1 MQQISVE
8 VIKKLPL
15 DDRKSVQQKGDQ
27 RSRRVHRAF
36 QEFGSDE
43 EDNGT
48 VEWRENF
55 NNFERY
61 KKRKRQEMLV
71 VDKSTCQF
79 AEGGW

>member
-1 MQQISVE
+1 MIERACSKRVIEEVE
-8 VIKKLPL
+8 AF
-15 DDRKSVQQKGDQ
+15 G
-27 RSRRVHRAF
+27 RAF
-36 QEFGSDE
+36 REFGNEE

-61 KKRKRQEMLV
+61 KKRKRQGMLA
-71 VDKSTCQF
+71 VDESTCQL